1 MNVIRESTLTV
12 NDLPFVNAST
22 RIVGGGE
29 EFFQQISYHLLD
41 ENERA
46 FMNDEEKGTIV
57 LNYWAFEA
65 VKGIAWALSVPNQL
79 YGLAMKDSI
88 SL

>member
-1 MNVIRESTLTV
+1 MNVIRESTLTL

-22 RIVGGGE
+22 RIVGDGE
-29 EFFQQISYHLLD
+29 EFCQQIYHLLD

-57 LNYWAFEA
+57 LHDWAFEA
-65 VKGIAWALSVPNQL
+65 LKGLAWALSVANQL